1 MLIPRNLKTG
11 IITAAQDTPV
21 IMINGSRQTGK
32 STLMQGLYPSNQ
44 PAYVTLDDMHT
55 LGLARSGPQ
64 AFIDSLP
71 QRVILD
77 EIQRVPELI
86 LPIKLSVDRNR
97 KPGRFFITG
106 SANVLSLPKVTESLA
121 GRIEIHTLWP
131 LSQGEI
137 RGKQEGFIDLL
148 FSNEKLPPVIPI
160 TITELLN
167 LASVGGYPDVQKRP
181 IERRTSWFESY
192 ISSLMDRDVRDLS
205 NIEQLTAL
213 PNLLE
218 IIGSRSGALL
228 NNSDLSRSLALPLT
242 TLKRYLS
249 LLELLFLI
257 VPVRPWFGN
266 IGKRLIK
273 VPKLYLNDTGLL
285 CHLLGNDV
293 EAISANGTL
302 LGAVGENFIAM
313 ELIKQL
319 AWSKI
324 RAKIFH
330 FRTANGQEVDFVLE
344 AADGRIVGIECKASS
359 TVKSETFKGLK
370 ALKELVG
377 KKFHRGIVL
386 YTGSSVLGALEDMQA
401 VPVSALWEITSGE
414 SPQLAEGTFS

>member
-71 QRVILD
+71 ERVILD

-148 FSNEKLPPVIPI
+148 FSHEKLPPVIPV

-228 NNSDLSRSLALPLT
+228 NNSDLSRSLAIPLT

-266 IGKRLIK
+266 VGKRLIK

-285 CHLLGNDV
+285 CHLLGSDV
-293 EAISANGTL
+293 QAISANGTL
-302 LGAVGENFIAM
+302 LGAVVENFIAM

-344 AADGRIVGIECKASS
+344 AADGRIIGIESKASS
-359 TVKSETFKGLK
+359 TVKPETFKGLK

-377 KKFHRGIVL
+377 KKFHRGVVL
-386 YTGSSVLGALEDMQA
+386 YTGSNVIGVMDDMQA
-401 VPVSALWEITSGE
+401 VPVSALWEIISGE
-414 SPQLAEGTFS
+414 SPQLA